1 MQGVSKSHGYIGA
14 GMFGALLSAG
24 YLRMT
29 LDLPMGEMDQ
39 PGAGVF
45 PLLVAGVLFCA
56 SVSAIWEGWRNRKT
70 NTRLDLPEG
79 EDRLRLFKLIGLLA
93 IYFIAI
99 PWLSFSLSSVI
110 FCTLIIRL
118 LSDLT
123 WARASLY
130 ALIMSGAVYLIFI
143 YLLKVPMPG
152 GVLIDLFRT

>member
-1 MQGVSKSHGYIGA
+1 MRGMSKSHGYIGA
-14 GMFGALLSAG
+14 GLFGALLSAG

-45 PLLVAGVLFCA
+45 PLLVAGILCFA

-70 NTRLDLPEG
+70 TTRLDLPEG

-93 IYFIAI
+93 IYFLAI
-99 PWLSFSLSSVI
+99 PWLSFLLSSVI
-110 FCTLIIRL
+110 FCTLLIRL

-123 WARASLY
+123 WTRASLY

-143 YLLKVPMPG
+143 FLLKVPMPA

>member
-1 MQGVSKSHGYIGA
+1 MRGVSKSHGYIGA
-14 GMFGALLSAG
+14 GLFGVMLSAG

-45 PLLVAGVLFCA
+45 PLLITGILFFA
-56 SVSAIWEGWRNRKT
+56 SLSAIWEGWRNRKT
-70 NTRLDLPEG
+70 NSQLDLPVG
-79 EDRLRLFKLIGLLA
+79 EDRLRLLKLIALLTL
-93 IYFIAI
+93 YFLAI
-99 PWLSFSLSSVI
+99 PWLSFSVSSVV
-110 FCTLIIRL
+110 FCTLLIRL

-130 ALIMSGAVYLIFI
+130 ALIMSGIIYLIFI
-143 YLLKVPMPG
+143 FLLKVPMPG